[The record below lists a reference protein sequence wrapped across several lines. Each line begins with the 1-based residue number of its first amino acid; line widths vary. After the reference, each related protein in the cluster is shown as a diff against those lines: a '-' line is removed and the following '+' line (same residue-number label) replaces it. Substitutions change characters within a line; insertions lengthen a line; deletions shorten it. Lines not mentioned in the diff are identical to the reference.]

1 MTRTTTRAALA
12 GLTLL
17 LAGCS
22 TEADPATD
30 RGVAERTSAQST
42 PSAPTSDAPDAGGQ
56 AAAGPARP
64 SDAERRQAAAVAPG
78 WGPTAARDRPRAADR
93 GLDAAEPPRRTGH
106 RRAVRRHGG
115 AHALVNGLH
124 LGGVIV
130 MGENV
135 GSTGQV
141 RAQQPRPPG
150 RRRRRGRRWP
160 VCIGVDQEGGI
171 VERVRTAPP
180 ASRPS

>member
-42 PSAPTSDAPDAGGQ
+42 PSAPTSDEPDAGGQ

-64 SDAERRQAAAVAPG
+64 SDAERRQAAAVLLG
-78 WGPTAARDRPRAADR
+78 GGRPRAR
-93 GLDAAEPPRRTGH
+93 SAARSG
-106 RRAVRRHGG
+106 
-115 AHALVNGLH
+115 
-124 LGGVIV
+124 
-130 MGENV
+130 
-135 GSTGQV
+135 
-141 RAQQPRPPG
+141 
-150 RRRRRGRRWP
+150 
-160 VCIGVDQEGGI
+160 
-171 VERVRTAPP
+171 
-180 ASRPS
+180 SRPRCR